1 MSDLKKAHCISRLN
15 FEHVHQDCEDTSV
28 SAPEHKS
35 RIMFEEAYV
44 AEGEVTFYFTGDA
57 ALFQELMGRE
67 EPGATGTTLSVSC
80 PTAYVGSEYASVQIS
95 PSLRTVVDGKESVAD
110 YDWSDIN
117 LPYED
122 IDWLITQALLASR

>member
-1 MSDLKKAHCISRLN
+1 MTHDPN
-15 FEHVHQDCEDTSV
+15 
-28 SAPEHKS
+28 
-35 RIMFEEAYV
+35 RILFEEAY
-44 AEGEVTFYFTGDA
+44 AADGEVTFYFTGDA

-95 PSLRTVVDGKESVAD
+95 PSLRTVVDGKESVTD

>member
-1 MSDLKKAHCISRLN
+1 MTHDQNRTL
-15 FEHVHQDCEDTSV
+15 
-28 SAPEHKS
+28 
-35 RIMFEEAYV
+35 FEEAYV
-44 AEGEVTFYFTGDA
+44 EKGEITFYFISDA
-57 ALFQELMGRE
+57 ARFQKLMGRE
-67 EPGATGTTLSVSC
+67 EPGATGTTLSISC
-80 PTAYVGSEYASVQIS
+80 PTAYVGSKYASVQIS